1 MTEEDKKYIKF
12 LADLINSATDFELQ
26 NEKRT
31 KEQIIEMKEYKQYLR
46 DIDLYDYYLKPYPYF
61 FKLSSAYKYV
71 IDGYKEKNNITF
83 ELDFEL

>member
-1 MTEEDKKYIKF
+1 MTEKDKIYIKF

-31 KEQIIEMKEYKQYLR
+31 KKQIIEMKEYKQYLR
-46 DIDLYDYYLKPYPYF
+46 DIDLYNYELKPCPSF

-71 IDGYKEKNNITF
+71 IEGYKEKNNITF

>member
-31 KEQIIEMKEYKQYLR
+31 KQQIIEIKEYKQYLR
-46 DIDLYDYYLKPYPYF
+46 DIDLYDYYLKPYPSF

-71 IDGYKEKNNITF
+71 IDAYKEKNNITF

>member
-1 MTEEDKKYIKF
+1 MTEKDKIYIKF

-31 KEQIIEMKEYKQYLR
+31 KQQIIEMKEYKQYLR
-46 DIDLYDYYLKPYPYF
+46 DIDLYDYEFKPYPSF

-71 IDGYKEKNNITF
+71 IEGYKEKNNITF